1 MRTLVVEDDTAVVEA
16 LRESFQD
23 SGLDIDYA
31 TDGESA
37 LKKIPEVDLLVT
49 DLRLPGMDGTELL
62 KEARR
67 RKPEIEVVVMTA
79 YGTIP
84 SAVEAMRRGAR
95 AYLTKPFDPE
105 ELVFHIRTVE
115 ETAETE
121 GNGLSLLPRGARGLQ
136 PLDAK
141 GLSGDRFGRGFRLSR
156 INHGR
161 NRHRK
166 GASRA
171 RYS

>member
-31 TDGESA
+31 TDGETA
-37 LKKIPEVDLLVT
+37 LKKLPEADLLVT

-62 KEARR
+62 QEARR
-67 RKPEIEVVVMTA
+67 RKPEIEVVIMTA

-95 AYLTKPFDPE
+95 AYLTKPFHPE
-105 ELVFHIRTVE
+105 ELIFHIRTVE
-115 ETAETE
+115 ETLKLREMAFRFSRGELL
-121 GNGLSLLPRGARGLQ
+121 GASLLMQ
-136 PLDAK
+136 
-141 GLSGDRFGRGFRLSR
+141 
-156 INHGR
+156 
-161 NRHRK
+161 
-166 GASRA
+166 
-171 RYS
+171 